1 MGKIMKNITKA
12 LFGLG
17 LIIVVVG
24 IFGMILGT
32 NINPKVAVNSNY
44 YSAPQ
49 TTMWNDDS
57 YSGMMGRRSN
67 IYNNENYSNVE
78 KLDVEILEDSVEDY
92 LDKFDEILEIS
103 DIFIFNDTDYYY
115 SIIEKDTGMG
125 AMELLV
131 NPYTGDVYQE
141 YGPNMMW
148 NLKYGMMG
156 NQKTDFYG
164 GMMGNQKTDFYGG
177 MMGNQ
182 NTNGY
187 GGMTNNQ
194 NQSEQWCDFYDDD
207 NYRSDG
213 KIEVNKLSSDEAF
226 EYGEKFL
233 DGLADG
239 YSLSDSYHELY
250 GYFTFHVKDKDEAF
264 GMLSVNAF
272 TGEVWFHDWHG
283 DLIEIIGSHEE

>member
-24 IFGMILGT
+24 IFGMTLGT

-44 YSAPQ
+44 YSAQQ

-78 KLDVEILEDSVEDY
+78 KLDVEILEARVEDY
-92 LDKFDEILEIS
+92 LDKFDETLEIS
-103 DIFIFNDTDYYY
+103 DIFIFTDTDYYY
-115 SIIEKDTGMG
+115 SIVEKDTGMG

-131 NPYTGDVYQE
+131 NPYTGNVYQE

-156 NQKTDFYG
+156 NQ
-164 GMMGNQKTDFYGG
+164 
-177 MMGNQ
+177 

-187 GGMTNNQ
+187 GGMMRNQNINRYDGMTNNQ
-194 NQSEQWCDFYDDD
+194 NQSEQWCDFYD
-207 NYRSDG
+207 SDSYVFDG
-213 KIEVNKLSSDEAF
+213 EIGVNELSFNEAF

-233 DGLADG
+233 DGQADG
-239 YSLSDSYHELY
+239 YSLDDSYHEFY
-250 GYFTFHVKDKDEAF
+250 GYFTFHVMDKDGTV
-264 GMLSVNAF
+264 GMLSVNSF

-283 DLIEIIGSHEE
+283 ELVEIIESHDE